1 MSGVSLPVTRPTGR
15 GLLVGSPGARVEP
28 ANWLHRLGCDCV
40 EIDDP
45 YAAMAELATRP
56 TAYSSLVLSL
66 ATLFREELQIIAVAK
81 RRYPDIEIWLTRPDG
96 RNAALDEAMRL
107 GADGYLAED
116 GLHRLGPPAPLP
128 PPAAEQQ
135 TATQTCGD
143 ERTLTDPVL
152 TAEELRALLDDPP
165 AGPATA

>member
-1 MSGVSLPVTRPTGR
+1 
-15 GLLVGSPGARVEP
+15 
-28 ANWLHRLGCDCV
+28 V

-45 YAAMAELATRP
+45 YAAMAELTCRP

-116 GLHRLGPPAPLP
+116 GLHRLAAPAPVTAPCPDPAPANP
-128 PPAAEQQ
+128 PP
-135 TATQTCGD
+135 D
-143 ERTLTDPVL
+143 VDRPLTDPVL
-152 TAEELRALLDDPP
+152 SAEELRALLDDPP
-165 AGPATA
+165 LPPA